1 MKENF
6 KVIFFHISI
15 FCCNKHHSYIKIHGE
30 RLCVNLFFEKM
41 LNMSSS
47 NIVPIFFVSALVLVI
62 LGICSFNGHLQ
73 FLMRKK
79 IIDKMSDYPSYCKY
93 TGISLMLYGFSLVV
107 LGFVFAF
114 NLFDMFIFF
123 FMFLVWVIIAIAFMI
138 LAGIKYCD
146 R

>member
-6 KVIFFHISI
+6 KAIFFYISI
-15 FCCNKHHSYIKIHGE
+15 FCCNKHHSYIKINDE
-30 RLCVNLFFEKM
+30 RLCVKM
-41 LNMSSS
+41 LNISSN

-93 TGISLMLYGFSLVV
+93 TGISLMLYGFSLMV

-114 NLFDMFIFF
+114 DLFDMFIFF
-123 FMFLVWVIIAIAFMI
+123 FMFLVWVIIAIAFII
-138 LAGIKYCD
+138 LAGIQYCD
-146 R
+146 K